1 MGGREA
7 GYFKGFISFL
17 QTGALQ
23 ALGRNPVYLGSES
36 ILTIT
41 ETWGV
46 RVQSEVFGN
55 TPGRS
60 RKEKNVFLKAQE
72 WAQVLFTSYFQNN
85 ML

>member
-23 ALGRNPVYLGSES
+23 ALGRNPVYLGLES

-41 ETWGV
+41 EAPGG
-46 RVQSEVFGN
+46 QSAAPSPWEY
-55 TPGRS
+55 TGRA

-72 WAQVLFTSYFQNN
+72 WAQVLFTSCFQNN